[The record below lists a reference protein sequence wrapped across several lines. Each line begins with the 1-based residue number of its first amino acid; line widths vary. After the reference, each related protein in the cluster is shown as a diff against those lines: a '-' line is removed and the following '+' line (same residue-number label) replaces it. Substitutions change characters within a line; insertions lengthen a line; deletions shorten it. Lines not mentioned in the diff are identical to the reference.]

1 MIFETPPFGTA
12 YSTILS
18 QSLLCLFTFSF
29 LICRFAVQKYPY
41 KCHPSSDCH
50 PDACNPYPTSTDLP
64 TPRILVVRKMA
75 NSNFPLDF
83 HVRKEGSFV
92 VDLERE
98 DAVLIGGFKGG
109 AEDGTVGC
117 MRDGL

>member
-1 MIFETPPFGTA
+1 M
-12 YSTILS
+12 
-18 QSLLCLFTFSF
+18 
-29 LICRFAVQKYPY
+29 
-41 KCHPSSDCH
+41 
-50 PDACNPYPTSTDLP
+50 
-64 TPRILVVRKMA
+64 RKMA